1 MKIVLTGGGTGGHF
15 FPLIAVAEEI
25 RQIIDEKKLLSIK
38 LYYLSDA
45 PYDKRALFENGIK
58 YVHIPAGK
66 NRINGGI
73 ANFIDMFKIIPACL
87 IALLKL
93 FIIYPDVVFSKGGYA
108 SFPTLFAARVLR
120 IPVVIHESDTIPG
133 RVTLWSAKFA
143 QKIAIAHKNAASY
156 LPAEKLAYV
165 GIPIRKN
172 IREKA
177 KDNTHEYFTFNKN
190 TKTVL
195 VLGGSSGAEYIND
208 VIVDGLPVFLKDYQ
222 VIHQVG
228 DKNFETVKSTVD
240 VVVEDKTLL
249 GHYRVFGLMNP
260 VEMKMAA
267 GAADIV
273 ITRAGSTSLAEIAL
287 WGVPAIII
295 PIPETI
301 SRDQKTNAYEYART
315 GAGIVIEQ
323 ANLNV
328 TILKTEIDIILGDEV
343 RSKNMVEAAQKNA
356 NPNAAKIIAEE
367 LIRITLEHVKEG

>member
-25 RQIIDEKKLLSIK
+25 RGIIDEKKLLPIK

-45 PYDKRALFENGIK
+45 PYDKRALFENGIR
-58 YVHIPAGK
+58 YVHVPAGK
-66 NRINGGI
+66 NRLNGGI
-73 ANFIDMFKIIPACL
+73 QNFFDMFKIIPACL

-93 FIIYPDVVFSKGGYA
+93 FVIYPDVVFSKGGYA
-108 SFPTLFAARVLR
+108 SFPTLFAARVLG

-133 RVTLWSAKFA
+133 RVSLWSAKFA
-143 QKIAIAHKNAASY
+143 KKIAIAHKNAASY
-156 LPAEKLAYV
+156 FPAEKLAYV

-172 IREKA
+172 IREKG
-177 KDNTHEYFTFNKN
+177 NVNVHEYFNFKSTE
-190 TKTVL
+190 KTVF

-208 VIVDGLPVFLKDYQ
+208 VIVDGLTTFLKDYQ

-228 DKNFETVKSTVD
+228 EKNYEVVKNTVD

-249 GHYRVFGLMNP
+249 AHYALFGLMNP

-287 WGVPAIII
+287 WGVPCIVI

-328 TILKTEIDIILGDEV
+328 TILKTEIDIILGDKE
-343 RSKNMVEAAQKNA
+343 RCKHMVEAATKNA
-356 NPNAAKIIAEE
+356 NPNAGKIIAEE
-367 LIRITLEHVKEG
+367 LIRITLEHQKE